1 MAKHSCWNPSPFC
14 CMALGS
20 SEEDVAAVHVIM
32 LYENPKARQMFLV
45 QTGCVWPW
53 FAHQTLQG
61 HFYHS
66 LFLSQSQLLSYPSS
80 HCCQAHSNPRAHSSV
95 THFRSPGIVP
105 SPGGMGK
112 GYFVISA
119 LQTGTRQWCST
130 GKHPWPRL
138 HIIPSLPA
146 LCAWTRAGPSWKIP
160 TVSSHLLHTKEATS
174 TGPFCF

>member
-1 MAKHSCWNPSPFC
+1 
-14 CMALGS
+14 MALGC
-20 SEEDVAAVHVIM
+20 SEEDVAATRVIM
-32 LYENPKARQMFLV
+32 LYENPKARQTFLV

-53 FAHQTLQG
+53 FAHQPSDPPG
-61 HFYHS
+61 A
-66 LFLSQSQLLSYPSS
+66 FLSFPFSFPKPTPVLPIS

-95 THFRSPGIVP
+95 THYRSPGIVP
-105 SPGGMGK
+105 SPRGMGK
-112 GYFVISA
+112 GYFVIST
-119 LQTGTRQWCST
+119 LQTGMRQWCST